1 MSENILGGDSDL
13 IKTKRDLKFYLKE
26 DAKANNMDCSYPK
39 YIMGLIYGLE
49 RAHTFRYLKIMR
61 YLEYHTNNEGAYH
74 RLMALY

>member
-1 MSENILGGDSDL
+1 MNVNVRKYFRGGDSDL

-49 RAHTFRYLKIMR
+49 RAHTFRYLKID
-61 YLEYHTNNEGAYH
+61 LLFNNF
-74 RLMALY
+74 L